1 MEPANPKE
9 PVSIKHWVAF
19 YNAVANLFWSVL
31 NLLPIY
37 IFCYRLVE
45 PLWLYVAG
53 GISIIT
59 IFLPR
64 AVLNKL
70 QLGTTAAVYHKLGVH
85 YINQVTQNGTFIN
98 KLIRK
103 RFPHYKVVDNTRQAV
118 QLHYRKTYMYERFH
132 YLLLCFFTCIIIYAL
147 VQQQYS
153 WACLLLLTNIL
164 YNVYPVLLQQYVRV
178 KLEPFVP
185 HSSIKKGTLF

>member
-1 MEPANPKE
+1 MVPVQPKE
-9 PVSIKHWVAF
+9 LVRVKQMVAF
-19 YNAVANLFWSVL
+19 YNGVANLFWSVL

-37 IFCYRLVE
+37 IFCYRFVE

-53 GISIIT
+53 AISLVML
-59 IFLPR
+59 FLPR
-64 AVLNKL
+64 AFLNKM
-70 QLGTTAAVYHKLGVH
+70 QLGTTTGVYHKLGVH
-85 YINQVTQNGTFIN
+85 YINQVTQNGAFIN

-103 RFPHYKVVDNTRQAV
+103 KFPHYKVVDNTRQAV

-132 YLLLCFFTCIIIYAL
+132 YLLLCFFICIMFYAL
-147 VQQQYS
+147 VQKQYA
-153 WACLLLLTNIL
+153 WAALLLLTNIL

-185 HSSIKKGTLF
+185 HSSIK